1 MNVIRNEAGFTA
13 IELLIT
19 LIVIG
24 VTFAAFTTTFTTIQ
38 NINKIAIDVNL
49 ANIAAF
55 EKVQN
60 YDNMPFASLPNT
72 TPTGSLEQVEDFS
85 SSLPANLP
93 SPRIGQVYINTM
105 SPTLK
110 QLIVKVQYGSG
121 GGQRQIQ
128 YADFRQKNGL

>member
-1 MNVIRNEAGFTA
+1 MNVTRTEAGFTA

-38 NINKIAIDVNL
+38 NINKVAIDVNL

-55 EKVQN
+55 EKIQD
-60 YDNMPFASLPNT
+60 YDNEPFANLPNT
-72 TPTGSLEQVEDFS
+72 TPTGTLVQVEDFS
-85 SSLPANLP
+85 SSLPATLP
-93 SPRIGQVYINTM
+93 SPRVGLVYVNTM

-128 YADFRQKNGL
+128 YADFMQKNGL